1 MLSALTSTWI
11 PFEEESS
18 PPVSCSPRG
27 SDFSGSL
34 MFCAVLASPD
44 GSPLLDTSCSSIS
57 SGPAAST
64 FHVADQDTS
73 PPARL
78 RLPFTS
84 VVPPRRSPSPPP
96 PRRPVSGP
104 AADRAFP
111 RAPRLISSVP
121 CTGPVVPP
129 LKLELTFTLSATTFR
144 LVTVTGPAL
153 MSDAPIVIWWISRA
167 ATWIKNGKP
176 AIDTL
181 GLAGKPCDWIWDA
194 ILLSANALA
203 PKSRPTSTTT
213 VTTIH
218 TSHLR
223 PRRQI

>member
-1 MLSALTSTWI
+1 MLSALTSTLI
-11 PFEEESS
+11 PFEDELS
-18 PPVSCSPRG
+18 PPVICSPKG

-84 VVPPRRSPSPPP
+84 VVPTEVTSSPPP
-96 PRRPVSGP
+96 PRKPVSGP

-129 LKLELTFTLSATTFR
+129 LKLEFTFTLSATTCR
-144 LVTVTGPAL
+144 LVTVIGPSL
-153 MSDAPIVIWWISRA
+153 MSDELIVIW
-167 ATWIKNGKP
+167 
-176 AIDTL
+176 
-181 GLAGKPCDWIWDA
+181 
-194 ILLSANALA
+194 
-203 PKSRPTSTTT
+203 
-213 VTTIH
+213 
-218 TSHLR
+218 
-223 PRRQI
+223 